1 IDAAQ
6 AAEARGQVT
15 ADFLAVGEHAGISR
29 EFMDRARRVPGV
41 RVSASRATSVTV
53 FEEGTALIR
62 SGARAMDPADAAAVS
77 ALPVVAGRLA
87 DLDDRSIVVNEEWET
102 HRVGDHVRVWL
113 GDGREVTLRVAA
125 VLAVG
130 TGDNGVYLTPRNAA
144 GAPVDRVGIAVRA
157 GADRQAV
164 ARGLR
169 AAGRATG
176 TEVLTREQWAATL
189 VQGGGSTR
197 TGLLMILA
205 IALVYTGIALANT
218 QVIATAD
225 RVRDFAV
232 LRLAGATRAQVL
244 RLAGAEALAVVAV
257 GAGLGGAV
265 AALNLF
271 GVRAA
276 LGRLDVPA
284 AVVVPWE

>member
-1 IDAAQ
+1 M
-6 AAEARGQVT
+6 G
-15 ADFLAVGEHAGISR
+15 
-29 EFMDRARRVPGV
+29 
-41 RVSASRATSVTV
+41 
-53 FEEGTALIR
+53 
-62 SGARAMDPADAAAVS
+62 
-77 ALPVVAGRLA
+77 
-87 DLDDRSIVVNEEWET
+87 
-102 HRVGDHVRVWL
+102 
-113 GDGREVTLRVAA
+113 
-125 VLAVG
+125 
-130 TGDNGVYLTPRNAA
+130 
-144 GAPVDRVGIAVRA
+144 A

-164 ARGLR
+164 ERGLR

-189 VQGGGSTR
+189 APGGGSTR

-205 IALVYTGIALANT
+205 IALVYTGIALAGT
-218 QVIATAD
+218 QVMATAD

-232 LRLAGATRAQVL
+232 LRLAGATKAQVL

-265 AALNLF
+265 AALNLL

-284 AVVVPWE
+284 AVVVPWEAVGLVVAVSAALAVVFAVLPARLALRTRPVELAGARE